1 MAAPRY
7 RAWRFLHPDLDAA
20 EDFCG
25 LRTSTTGGID
35 MVDGERSI
43 RQAVLLL
50 LSTRPGERVMRP
62 DYGCDLYK
70 LAFDPNDQTTAGLA
84 IHYVRRALEQWEPR
98 IDILSLDATQNPDDP
113 SRLDVLLEYRMQRTA
128 MPGRLVFTLDLLQP
142 EV

>member
-1 MAAPRY
+1 MATSRH

-20 EDFCG
+20 EDFSG
-25 LRTSTTGGID
+25 LRNSTTGGID

-62 DYGCDLYK
+62 SYGCDLYK

-98 IDILSLDATQNPDDP
+98 IDVLSVDATRNPDDP
-113 SRLDVLLEYRMQRTA
+113 SRLDVSLEYRMRRMA

>member
-1 MAAPRY
+1 MAAPLY
-7 RAWRFLHPDLDAA
+7 GALRFLHPDFDSS
-20 EDFCG
+20 EGSCG
-25 LRTSTTGGID
+25 LRIGTSGGIA
-35 MVDGERSI
+35 MTEGERSV

-50 LSTRPGERVMRP
+50 LTTRPGERVMRP

-84 IHYVRRALEQWEPR
+84 IHYIRRALERWEPR
-98 IDILSLDATQNPDDP
+98 IDILSLDANQNPADP
-113 SRLDVLLEYRMQRTA
+113 SRLDVLLEYRMRRTA